1 MVFCDLVWNL
11 DFKPRKKLFK
21 GWDHVRTM
29 RGAICYRMNG
39 TRASG
44 TACGSSYGHLK
55 FWPLFFFI
63 FPRFMGVLGTATRS
77 NRFVAQFATIITN
90 RHVLKRRVAR
100 AMAIFVFL

>member
-1 MVFCDLVWNL
+1 MDLLVIWGSMLMDLFGDLGVDVGVIFCDLGVDVDGFFCDLAWNL

-55 FWPLFFFI
+55 F
-63 FPRFMGVLGTATRS
+63 
-77 NRFVAQFATIITN
+77 
-90 RHVLKRRVAR
+90 
-100 AMAIFVFL
+100 

>member
-1 MVFCDLVWNL
+1 MFGDFGVDVDGFFVILGSMLMDFLMILGSMSMDFLMIWGRCSWFFCDLAWNL

-21 GWDHVRTM
+21 GWGHVRTM

-55 FWPLFFFI
+55 F
-63 FPRFMGVLGTATRS
+63 
-77 NRFVAQFATIITN
+77 
-90 RHVLKRRVAR
+90 
-100 AMAIFVFL
+100 

>member
-1 MVFCDLVWNL
+1 MDLFVIWGSMLLVFFCDLGVDVDGFFGDLGVDVHGFFCDLVWNL
-11 DFKPRKKLFK
+11 NFKPRKKLLK

-55 FWPLFFFI
+55 F
-63 FPRFMGVLGTATRS
+63 
-77 NRFVAQFATIITN
+77 
-90 RHVLKRRVAR
+90 
-100 AMAIFVFL
+100 